1 MHRRRAGIRP
11 AVSLAALAAITVC
24 SAAMA
29 PTGSAVAS
37 TAVTSGVATA
47 AWSGGTVISAASG
60 PFGEMLIVGSG
71 RYKGFSL
78 YAITS
83 DRIGH
88 YGCGSA
94 VIRVLRRRLA
104 CTGPSDDGAAEWPA
118 ITTKGSPVAGRGVDA
133 RLLGSVYRKHVG
145 RQVTYA
151 GHPLYLFD
159 NLPGQVTGEG
169 WDEPDLPPWHG
180 VWWVMSP
187 SGQYQPWA
195 ESLVTARIGS
205 RTVLAAR
212 MLTGIGYQDFPV
224 YTYSNDGLTSSA
236 CTGACAR
243 QWPPLLTSGQ
253 PAVGKGVYSSYVS
266 SIIRAD
272 GSRQVT
278 YDGQPLYLYGF
289 ERIVHTRRGYVATG
303 NGNGKQRGGGTFSLT
318 RP

>member
-1 MHRRRAGIRP
+1 MHRRQAGLRP
-11 AVSLAALAAITVC
+11 ALSLAAALAAITVS

-29 PTGSAVAS
+29 PAGPAVA
-37 TAVTSGVATA
+37 ATT
-47 AWSGGTVISAASG
+47 WSGGTVISAASG
-60 PFGEMLIVGSG
+60 PFGAMLVVGSG

-88 YGCGSA
+88 FGCGPN
-94 VIRVLRRRLA
+94 VIRLFGHRLA
-104 CTGPSDDGAAEWPA
+104 CTGPSDDGIAEWPA
-118 ITTKGSPVAGRGVDA
+118 ITTKGRPVAGRGVDA

-169 WDEPDLPPWHG
+169 WDEPGLPPWHG
-180 VWWVMSP
+180 VWWVVSP

-195 ESLVTARIGS
+195 ETLVTARIGS

-212 MLTGIGYQDFPV
+212 MLTGIGYKDFPV
-224 YTYSNDGLTSSA
+224 YTYSNDSLTSSA

-243 QWPPLLTSGQ
+243 LWPPLLTSGR

-266 SIIRAD
+266 SIIRSD

-289 ERIVHTRRGYVATG
+289 ERIARTRKGYVATG
-303 NGNGKQRGGGTFSLT
+303 NGNGQRRAGGTFSLT